1 MKPFRRAAL
10 ESADAH
16 GVTVTLDAGW
26 QARVAIVAPGIGRVL
41 LLPPGGLREP
51 HTWAVFDGQA
61 RDPWQGAGRA
71 QLFGTAPAAA
81 LTQQAG
87 QITLSDAQLRVHITL
102 APFGLHW
109 EQCSGSEWQFC
120 CADRPSFGYASAARS
135 GLTGHWQ
142 QRDEHDQYF
151 GLGDKTGPLNKAGRR
166 FRTRQLDA
174 MGYNGES
181 SDPLYKHWPFFIGRR
196 ADSGACYGVYYD
208 TLAECTFDFGQEF
221 DNYHGF
227 YRATEIADGDLDCY
241 VLAGPDVSAALA
253 RYVALI
259 GGTAM
264 PPRWSLGYANTAMA
278 LADVPDAQARIAA
291 FLATAQ
297 RLEFPL
303 SSFHFGSGYTSR
315 GKRRYVFT
323 WNLDKFPD
331 PPALMQVFRD
341 AGVRTVANIKPCL
354 LDDHP
359 AFEGVAANGGF
370 VREEGGAIGL
380 DPYWDGW
387 GAHLDFTKA
396 SDRRWWQDG
405 LQQQVLEVGFDAG
418 WNDNNEYPIWSETAV
433 TDAQGTNLPIHRS
446 RPLHA
451 LLMTQATAERQR
463 ALKPAERVYTIT
475 RAGTPGSQRLAQTW
489 SGDNTTGWHTLR
501 WNQRMA
507 LTMSLSGM
515 FNIGHDIGGFGG
527 PVPDAELL
535 IRWTQACCLVP
546 RMIMNSWK
554 ADGSVNSPW
563 LHPEATETIR
573 DAVRLRL
580 HLMPYLYTLMW
591 QAAQQHRPVLRPT
604 FFHFADDA
612 TCWHDNDEMMVGP
625 DLLVAPVFAP
635 DQRER
640 TLYLPSGAH
649 AHGWYDYA
657 SGQYCPGGTTVTVP
671 AALDHLPLFVRAG
684 ALLPTTDTLQDRL
697 LTEEPSR
704 ALRYYPPPRG
714 TAASISAA
722 DLFED
727 DGLQDGD
734 APTQHRVLRFEAHA
748 SDSELRISAR
758 HTGTWPLP
766 YVQIRVI
773 LPEGESRHLELASGS
788 IALTPAAAG
797 SGQG

>member
-1 MKPFRRAAL
+1 MKPFRRAVL
-10 ESADAH
+10 DRADAH
-16 GVTVTLDAGW
+16 GVSLTLDAGW
-26 QARVAIVAPGIGRVL
+26 QARVALVAPGIGRVL
-41 LLPPGGLREP
+41 LLPPDGLREP
-51 HTWAVFDGQA
+51 HTWAVIDGQA
-61 RDPWQGAGRA
+61 RDPWQGAERA
-71 QLFGTAPAAA
+71 RLFSAAPAAT
-81 LTQQAG
+81 LMQQAG
-87 QITLSDAQLRVHITL
+87 QITLADTQLRVHITL
-102 APFGLHW
+102 APFGLRW
-109 EQCSGSEWQFC
+109 EQWSSSAWQFC
-120 CADRPSFGYASAARS
+120 CADRSTFGYASAARS
-135 GLTGHWQ
+135 GLAGHWQ
-142 QRDEHDQYF
+142 QRDEHDQYY
-151 GLGDKTGPLNKAGRR
+151 GLGDKTGPLDKAGRR

-174 MGYNGES
+174 LGYNGES

-196 ADSGACYGVYYD
+196 ADSGACYGIYYD

-241 VLAGPDVSAALA
+241 VFAGPDIAGALA
-253 RYVALI
+253 RFVKLI

-278 LADVPDAQARIAA
+278 LADVPDAQAQIGE

-297 RLEFPL
+297 RLDFPL
-303 SSFHFGSGYTSR
+303 SAFHFGSGYSSR

-323 WNLDKFPD
+323 WNHDKFPD
-331 PPALMQVFRD
+331 PQALLQTFRD

-359 AFEGVAANGGF
+359 AFESVAAAGGF
-370 VREEGGAIGL
+370 IRDEGGAIGL

-387 GAHLDFTKA
+387 GAHLDFTKT
-396 SDRRWWQDG
+396 SDRHWWQDN
-405 LQQQVLEVGFDAG
+405 LQRQVLEVGFDAG
-418 WNDNNEYPIWSETAV
+418 WNDNNEYPIWNEAGV
-433 TDAQGTNLPIHRS
+433 THAQGTQLPISRS

-451 LLMTQATAERQR
+451 LLMTEATAERQR
-463 ALKPAERVYTIT
+463 ARNPDERTYTIT
-475 RAGTPGSQRLAQTW
+475 RAGPPGIQRTAQTW

-515 FNIGHDIGGFGG
+515 FNIGHDIGGFFG

-563 LHPEATETIR
+563 LHASATATIR

-580 HLMPYLYTLMW
+580 HLLPYLYTLMW

-604 FFHFADDA
+604 FFHFADDLA
-612 TCWHDNDEMMVGP
+612 CWLDNDEMLVGP
-625 DLLVAPVFAP
+625 DLLVAPVFEP
-635 DQRER
+635 GQRQR
-640 TLYLPSGAH
+640 RVYLPSGAH
-649 AHGWYDYA
+649 ARGWYDFWTGRYW
-657 SGQYCPGGTTVTVP
+657 PGGATVTVP
-671 AALDHLPLFVRAG
+671 AALERLPLFVRAG
-684 ALLPTTDTLQDRL
+684 ALLPTTDTLQDHL

-714 TAASISAA
+714 SAESTSTAE
-722 DLFED
+722 LFED
-727 DGLQDGD
+727 DGLQAGD
-734 APTQHRVLRFEAHA
+734 APAQHRVLRFEAHA
-748 SDSELRISAR
+748 SDSELRLSAS

-766 YVQIRVI
+766 YTQLRVI
-773 LPEGESRHLELASGS
+773 LPAGESRRLELPPGS
-788 IALTPAAAG
+788 IALTPSSPG
-797 SGQG
+797 SG